1 MKDILWKYAQIYI
14 YSKGNTGDLENKK
27 KKSETCYSTLDSFVD
42 EKIFRIRI
50 YISKETNTSRSYSPS
65 LVILWY
71 RKILSYLVVDHVPI
85 SSLKIKLQNFNFF
98 FIIVVVVTTVTIVRN
113 KSPLTYL
120 NTCTQQL
127 VDRYYRFKPRSLC
140 YENRIRTIHDHG
152 SANEK

>member
-1 MKDILWKYAQIYI
+1 MRKYIYI
-14 YSKGNTGDLENKK
+14 RKGIRAIWKIKK
-27 KKSETCYSTLDSFVD
+27 KKVWDTLKILFHFEQFRWWENISDSYLYFQRNEYESIVST
-42 EKIFRIRI
+42 IF
-50 YISKETNTSRSYSPS
+50 
-65 LVILWY
+65 ILWY
-71 RKILSYLVVDHVPI
+71 RKIFSYLVVDHVPI

-98 FIIVVVVTTVTIVRN
+98 FFIIVVVVTTVTTVRN